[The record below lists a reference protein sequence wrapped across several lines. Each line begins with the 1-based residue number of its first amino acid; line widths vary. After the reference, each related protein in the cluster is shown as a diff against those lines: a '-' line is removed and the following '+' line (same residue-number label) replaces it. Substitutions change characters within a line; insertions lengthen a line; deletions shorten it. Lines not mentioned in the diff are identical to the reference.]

1 MHHLLLGVQAV
12 AESTEKA
19 GEAEQMVSVKMS
31 DEDLGDLAR
40 LDTTL
45 LKLDLRAFTAV
56 KYPDTSVILIR
67 DWRRSGREV
76 ESDFTQLKSR
86 TGNPTAW
93 CGETTGG
100 LVIVTAFI
108 SIRKG
113 VNMGVVDQGVVTIS
127 PGELLGPTMKNYK
140 SQNQLISQLT

>member
-45 LKLDLRAFTAV
+45 LELDLRALSAV

-67 DWRRSGREV
+67 DWRQSGKE
-76 ESDFTQLKSR
+76 
-86 TGNPTAW
+86 
-93 CGETTGG
+93 GG
-100 LVIVTAFI
+100 TVILP
-108 SIRKG
+108 
-113 VNMGVVDQGVVTIS
+113 N
-127 PGELLGPTMKNYK
+127 
-140 SQNQLISQLT
+140 

>member
-67 DWRRSGREV
+67 DWRLSGRQADTRFYPTEV
-76 ESDFTQLKSR
+76 PYR
-86 TGNPTAW
+86 T
-93 CGETTGG
+93 
-100 LVIVTAFI
+100 LH
-108 SIRKG
+108 
-113 VNMGVVDQGVVTIS
+113 GVVWGNNWRSREI
-127 PGELLGPTMKNYK
+127 
-140 SQNQLISQLT
+140 